1 MEHPQLI
8 ALQEST
14 ITAYYQHVY
23 GTLTEFN
30 YSILGTQERPSTT
43 PIWPYT
49 TTSGNTI
56 QQRKV
61 KLIQCI
67 THITPHNPL
76 ASEKQYYVISRLQR
90 GLAIATALVEQFS
103 TVTRLKQLQEE
114 NIQSLLPPE
123 KRNELTLLLSQAS
136 YVALHCLAHYL
147 LHQLAS
153 SEYSFEQRLPSIKQ
167 LKLNSPLDSVKHFLA
182 YLAEVINS
190 YAKTDQCLIAVVVQ
204 ASEILIDTLRALRP
218 TQTQNNPFFH
228 THYHVA
234 QEDFS
239 WTIFLP
245 PHKAYHKKLPPVT
258 FKQPH
263 EVFGNCMAKQE
274 IQKLAKILVCYDF
287 KRQLNPF
294 IALGGAHFNFV
305 LSGIP
310 GSGKTTL
317 IQFLAGLVKHYCKVA
332 NYPFYFEN
340 LDINCL
346 HPFQGHS
353 AANANQFIQNV
364 LNPYTIAIG
373 CIDQADFL
381 TGKQNPQQSAPG
393 QHEISTALLDT
404 FCGIRAHTKG
414 NCVFALVSN
423 NPDNLN
429 PQLKQCISTH
439 LETDKVQ
446 SSANLTKLLHH
457 TLSDIATK
465 GEEVIL
471 NPSCSP
477 SNGDEKEQS
486 SADLRLSDQLQT
498 LYQETLI
505 EIGELNT
512 LSQFGYYLHK
522 IQQTYPQ
529 FTYRIIKQIIDA
541 VKASCLDI
549 SLPDEWF
556 ENPELFLH
564 KSYEEKVNML
574 AELRRPFD
582 ASILLQ
588 ITHNYAERILKQTPP
603 IN

>member
-30 YSILGTQERPSTT
+30 YSMLDTQERPSTT

-49 TTSGNTI
+49 TTSGNAI

-67 THITPHNPL
+67 TNITPHNPL
-76 ASEKQYYVISRLQR
+76 ASEKQHHVISCLQR

-103 TVTRLKQLQEE
+103 TVTKLKQLQEE

-123 KRNELTLLLSQAS
+123 KRNELTTLHSQAS

-153 SEYSFEQRLPSIKQ
+153 SKYDFEQRLPSIKQ

-190 YAKTDQCLIAVVVQ
+190 YAKTDQCLTDVVVQ
-204 ASEILIDTLRALRP
+204 ASKILIGTLSTLCP

-234 QEDFS
+234 KEDFS

-245 PHKAYHKKLPPVT
+245 PHQAYRKKLLPVN
-258 FKQPH
+258 FKQSH
-263 EVFGNCMAKQE
+263 EVFGNFMAKQE

-294 IALGGAHFNFV
+294 IALGGVHFNFM

-317 IQFLAGLVKHYCKVA
+317 IQFLAGLVKHYCEVA

-346 HPFQGHS
+346 HPYQGQS

-381 TGKQNPQQSAPG
+381 TGKQSPHQTAPG
-393 QHEISTALLDT
+393 QHEITTALLDT
-404 FCGIRAHTKG
+404 LCGIRAHSKG

-446 SSANLTKLLHH
+446 SSADLTKLLNHS
-457 TLSDIATK
+457 LGDIVTK
-465 GEEVIL
+465 GEDTRL
-471 NPSCSP
+471 NPRYP
-477 SNGDEKEQS
+477 SSNEDKKEQS
-486 SADLRLSDQLQT
+486 SADLKLSDQLQM
-498 LYQETLI
+498 LYQETI
-505 EIGELNT
+505 TEIGELNT

-541 VKASCLDI
+541 VKASCFDI
-549 SLPDEWF
+549 ALPDEWF
-556 ENPELFLH
+556 ENPLLFLH
-564 KSYEEKVNML
+564 KPYEEKVNML

-588 ITHNYAERILKQTPP
+588 ITHSYAERILKLTSTSD
-603 IN
+603 